1 MRWGWIRHFPLW
13 SMGATILHSPT
24 PWKNLDPLC
33 LLLSIIIISQFN
45 LVSLIELGQ
54 NLSVGS
60 FGAQNY
66 FHVIQVN
73 EVVEKYWREFG
84 DISHAVI
91 GHNHYIDIA
100 VQFMSIDVIIDVIEN
115 AIDLF

>member
-1 MRWGWIRHFPLW
+1 MDPSFSIMVYGGHYFTLPYPLEKFGSPMPAIKYNYHF
-13 SMGATILHSPT
+13 TI
-24 PWKNLDPLC
+24 
-33 LLLSIIIISQFN
+33 N
-45 LVSLIELGQ
+45 LVSLIEFGQ

-84 DISHAVI
+84 YISHAVI

-115 AIDLF
+115 VIDLF